1 MERKF
6 GAFSSSANPQEL
18 SLTVTSIV
26 KILGLLIGS
35 ISSAKGVDVMISN
48 EQLDQVAQ
56 AVIVII
62 TAGATI
68 LQSGELILGIVR
80 KVLARFAN

>member
-35 ISSAKGVDVMISN
+35 VASAKGVDVMISN

-68 LQSGELILGIVR
+68 LQFGELVFGIVR
-80 KVLARFAN
+80 KALARSAN

>member
-1 MERKF
+1 MEKKF
-6 GAFSSSANPQEL
+6 GAFSSSTNPQEL
-18 SLTVTSIV
+18 SLTVTSIL
-26 KILGLLIGS
+26 KIVGLLIGS
-35 ISSAKGVDVMISN
+35 IASAKGVDVMISN

-80 KVLARFAN
+80 KVLARLNS